1 MGDNEKFLEYSEKVY
16 DIKKNDTDEYMMNSL
31 YNIIQSYIDTD
42 DFEMA
47 KKYSKLALAAA
58 IKIKVNMMN
67 IKL

>member
-1 MGDNEKFLEYSEKVY
+1 
-16 DIKKNDTDEYMMNSL
+16 MMDSL
-31 YNIIQSYIDTD
+31 FNIIQSYIDTD